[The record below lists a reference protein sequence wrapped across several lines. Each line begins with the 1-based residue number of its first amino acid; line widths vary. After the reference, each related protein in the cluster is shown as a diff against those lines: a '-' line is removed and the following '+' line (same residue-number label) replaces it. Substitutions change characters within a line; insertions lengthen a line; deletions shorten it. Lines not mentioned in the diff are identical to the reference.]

1 MYPVCA
7 IIGKTPA
14 MKFLKETTWDQH
26 LQLEKRL
33 AIKDRFSEISA
44 YRDHLTQLWGF
55 HAAAEAQW
63 SGFLLDS
70 LDDYPARLKAPLLAR
85 DIETLGGAPPSVLA
99 SVPPVADQI
108 AALGGF
114 YVLEGATLG
123 GQHLLPIVQRKLGL
137 SASHGASYLA
147 SYGPDVKAMWG
158 RFCAVVDARCVTPEA
173 REHASATARATFLA
187 LETWLCGGSPGGE
200 AHG

>member
-1 MYPVCA
+1 
-7 IIGKTPA
+7 
-14 MKFLKETTWDQH
+14 MKFLKDSTWDQH

-85 DIETLGGAPPSVLA
+85 DIEALGGLPPSALA
-99 SVPPVADQI
+99 SVPPVADPI

-147 SYGPDVKAMWG
+147 SYGPDVKEMWR
-158 RFCAVVDARCVTPEA
+158 RFSAIVDARCATAEN
-173 REHASATARATFLA
+173 RQRASATACATFLA
-187 LETWLCGGSPGGE
+187 LETWLCGEAPGGDLSGGG

>member
-1 MYPVCA
+1 MPPPRRNGRVFCV
-7 IIGKTPA
+7 T
-14 MKFLKETTWDQH
+14 L
-26 LQLEKRL
+26 L
-33 AIKDRFSEISA
+33 A
-44 YRDHLTQLWGF
+44 
-55 HAAAEAQW
+55 
-63 SGFLLDS
+63 
-70 LDDYPARLKAPLLAR
+70 DYPARLKAPLLAR
-85 DIETLGGAPPSVLA
+85 DIAALGGVQPSVLA
-99 SVPPVADQI
+99 TVPPVDDQI

-158 RFCAVVDARCVTPEA
+158 RFCAVVDARCATSEA

-187 LETWLCGGSPGGE
+187 LETWLCGDSPGGE